1 MILFY
6 KNMFAKLK
14 VFLQESGQELKKVNW
29 PSRSETIRY
38 TLFVIGLS
46 LTLAAFLG
54 LLDFVFV
61 QLLEKFI
68 VR

>member
-1 MILFY
+1 
-6 KNMFAKLK
+6 MFAKLK